1 MSASPIPRRHS
12 EMPQRA
18 TPPRRISTFTDA
30 GAGPSTNVNGGGTI
44 DERRRG
50 SAAAPSSSTI
60 EQRRARREQ
69 LRNFYGIKADA
80 EGEGGEKGAGQGKEG
95 ARPKGDPLDID
106 SPAFDPVAY
115 YEHLISKETLSG
127 LMKRSSTLSSD
138 IGNLEGSRHSLVYN
152 HHHQLFAAGDTI
164 SHLNSR
170 TPQLLSIVT
179 ELQSSFSSISQLVD
193 SIALPE
199 TSGTGARAQDQAA
212 SESTVQDEGFRA
224 KKVVERLRLM
234 ICAEEPA
241 GKIREVYD
249 TSKDVLERIK
259 DHEEYRQTIEQVKQ
273 IISGSPPVP
282 KSANDGDESR

>member
-30 GAGPSTNVNGGGTI
+30 GAGSSNANGSGV
-44 DERRRG
+44 DDRRRG
-50 SAAAPSSSTI
+50 SAAPSSNTF

-69 LRNFYGIKADA
+69 LRNFYGIKPDA
-80 EGEGGEKGAGQGKEG
+80 EGSEKDSAPGKEG
-95 ARPKGDPLDID
+95 AGPKGDPLDID
-106 SPAFDPVAY
+106 SPAFNAEAY
-115 YEHLISKETLSG
+115 YEHLISKENLSG
-127 LMKRSSTLSSD
+127 LMKRSSTLNLD

-199 TSGTGARAQDQAA
+199 VGGNNGPPSSDGY
-212 SESTVQDEGFRA
+212 ESDVGGKRI
-224 KKVVERLRLM
+224 VERLKLM
-234 ICAEEPA
+234 LRAEEPPE
-241 GKIREVYD
+241 KIREVYES
-249 TSKDVLERIK
+249 SKDTLESVGGR
-259 DHEEYRQTIEQVKQ
+259 DEYRPIIEEVQR
-273 IISGSPPVP
+273 IISELPPAP
-282 KSANDGDESR
+282 TSLPDGEETAQEL

>member
-18 TPPRRISTFTDA
+18 TPPRRISAFTDA
-30 GAGPSTNVNGGGTI
+30 GAGPSNANGGGAGGV
-44 DERRRG
+44 DDRRRG
-50 SAAAPSSSTI
+50 SAAASGSTL

-80 EGEGGEKGAGQGKEG
+80 EASEKDGVRAREAAGPQ
-95 ARPKGDPLDID
+95 GDPLDID
-106 SPAFDPVAY
+106 SAAFNAAAY

-127 LMKRSSTLSSD
+127 LMKKSSTLNSD

-199 TSGTGARAQDQAA
+199 SQDQAQRA
-212 SESTVQDEGFRA
+212 TGSGDHGQDGETEIRR
-224 KKVVERLRLM
+224 KKVMERLKLM
-234 ICAEEPA
+234 LRADEPA
-241 GKIREVYD
+241 EKLREVYD
-249 TSKDVLERIK
+249 RSQNLLGSVDGSR
-259 DHEEYRQTIEQVKQ
+259 DGDRHTIEEVKRV
-273 IISGSPPVP
+273 INDLPPVP
-282 KSANDGDESR
+282 TQPDGEARGQDV